1 MYVFPQKSLRSSL
14 LITETHT
21 DNPQRLG
28 MMTLLGQ
35 HGQALDYERGIGLI
49 KYAASSADEN
59 APQGAY
65 VKLNPSIRGTANMAA
80 RSWGCCSPG
89 N

>member
-1 MYVFPQKSLRSSL
+1 
-14 LITETHT
+14 
-21 DNPQRLG
+21 

-49 KYAASSADEN
+49 KFAAETADEN

-65 VKLNPSIRGTANMAA
+65 VELDFSVGGTADMAD
-80 RSWGCCSPG
+80 RSWGCCSHE